1 MIQKQTGSEADQ
13 TFDEGEDDDNIEYEV
28 FYTSQKIKET
38 LVNQD
43 QNLFKELISYKKKM
57 LKQAPEFG
65 EKTLYPITEFAPVE
79 TVTEEP
85 HLHKKKKGK
94 CKNHD
99 RSDDSGDEIVMSH
112 ETEGIDQ
119 KKLSEEQQEAIAKK
133 QIQKMEQEA
142 LKMEIDDLFNKI
154 VSGKGEDAGGKNSK
168 SSKRSSSKNSQVSK
182 KSRK

>member
-1 MIQKQTGSEADQ
+1 M
-13 TFDEGEDDDNIEYEV
+13 
-28 FYTSQKIKET
+28 
-38 LVNQD
+38 
-43 QNLFKELISYKKKM
+43 FKDLISYKKKM
-57 LKQAPEFG
+57 LKQAEFV

-79 TVTEEP
+79 TVTEDP

-94 CKNHD
+94 CKAHHG
-99 RSDDSGDEIVMSH
+99 SDDSGEEIIVSH

-154 VSGKGEDAGGKNSK
+154 VSGKGEEVGGKNSK

-182 KSRK
+182 KSRKK